1 MTVNYKN
8 ESGIAWL
15 TLNNPPLNALSHAL
29 RQGLLAALERALAD
43 SRVRAIV
50 ITGNE
55 RAFSSGADI
64 KEFAGGTFYADPYLP
79 ALVDAVEAAS
89 KPVIAAIAGACMGGG
104 LELALGC
111 HYRVARGDAKIAF
124 PEVKLGLIPG
134 AQGTQRL
141 PRLVGL
147 EVALNL
153 IVSGVPVAAAELAG
167 TPLFDAVTTDS
178 LADTA
183 SAFAR
188 KLGQQGFPVRRVRD
202 LTVSHPQAEAFLQF
216 AKTSVNAVS
225 RGLAAPGRALEAVA
239 ASVSQTF
246 ADGIATERKIFA
258 ELMASSESQALRHAF
273 FAERAASKVPGLT
286 DKTAQ
291 RRIER
296 VAVVG
301 AGTMGGGI
309 AMSFANAGLPV
320 TLLEAKKE
328 ALDRG
333 VAGIR
338 KFYEGAVAKGKLK
351 TDEARRR
358 GELITPSLDYGAAAK
373 ADLIVEAVFEDIE
386 VKKAVFRELDRVAKR
401 GAILATNT
409 STLDVDAIAGFTKR
423 PGDVL
428 GLHFFSPANV
438 MRLLE
443 VVRAAKTR
451 PEVLATAMSLARRIG
466 KTAVVSGVCDGFIGN
481 RMLGPYAQ
489 QALLMLEEGA
499 SPQQV
504 DKAIEGFGFAMGPFR
519 MSDLAG
525 NDISWHIRKR
535 HYAEHPLLRHMRIA
549 DRVCE
554 LGRFGQKTGLGWYR
568 YEAGKREAI
577 PDPLVDQIID
587 EERKAL
593 GMKVRRLPDAEIIDR
608 LLYALVNEGAKILEE
623 GIALRASDIDVVYL
637 TGYGFPVQRGG
648 PMFHAGQVGLG
659 QVLRRMKQFSI
670 NPQAD
675 PASWTPA
682 KLLLRLAAAGRGF
695 DDSPP
700 ARPAKKKR
708 AAPAARRRT
717 AHRAKHLGGKRRG

>member
-1 MTVNYKN
+1 MTVLNYN
-8 ESGIAWL
+8 IESGVAWL
-15 TLNNPPLNALSHAL
+15 TMNNPPLNALSHAL
-29 RQGLLAALERALAD
+29 RQGLLAALDRALAD
-43 SRVRAIV
+43 PKVRAIV

-64 KEFAGGTFYADPYLP
+64 REFADGTFYADPFLP
-79 ALVDAVEAAS
+79 ALVDALEAAPR
-89 KPVIAAIAGACMGGG
+89 PVIAAIGGACMGGG

-124 PEVKLGLIPG
+124 PEVKLGLVPG

-147 EVALNL
+147 EAALNL
-153 IVSGVPVAAAELAG
+153 IVSGTTVTAATLAG
-167 TPLFDAVTTDS
+167 TPLFDSVTNDS
-178 LADTA
+178 LADA
-183 SAFAR
+183 AREFAR
-188 KLGQQGFPVRRVRD
+188 KLGQQGYPVRRVRD
-202 LTVSHPQAEAFLQF
+202 LAVTHPQAEAFLQF
-216 AKTSVNAVS
+216 ARTSVNAVS

-239 ASVSQTF
+239 ASVSQSFT
-246 ADGIATERKIFA
+246 DGIATERNIFS
-258 ELMASSESQALRHAF
+258 ELMASPESQALQHAF
-273 FAERAASKVPGLT
+273 FAERAASKIPGLT
-286 DKTAQ
+286 DKTPQ
-291 RRIER
+291 RKIER

-320 TLLEAKKE
+320 TLLEAKKD

-333 VAGIR
+333 MAGIR

-351 TDEARRR
+351 ADEARRR

-373 ADLIVEAVFEDIE
+373 ADLLIEAVFEDIE
-386 VKKAVFRELDRVAKR
+386 VKKAVFRELDRVARR

-443 VVRAAKTR
+443 VVRAKKTR
-451 PEVLATAMSLARRIG
+451 PDVLATAMSLARRIG
-466 KTAVVSGVCDGFIGN
+466 KAAVVSGVCDGFIGN
-481 RMLGPYAQ
+481 RMLDPYAQ

-535 HYAEHPLLRHMRIA
+535 HYAEHPKLRHMRIA
-549 DRVCE
+549 DRICE
-554 LGRFGQKTGLGWYR
+554 LGRFGQKTGMGWYR
-568 YEAGKREAI
+568 YEAGKRDAI
-577 PDPLVDQIID
+577 PDPLVDAIID

-593 GMKVRRLPDAEIIDR
+593 GMKARRLHDDEIVDR

-637 TGYGFPVQRGG
+637 TGYGFPPQRGG
-648 PMFHAGQVGLG
+648 PMFHASQVGLG
-659 QVLRRMKQFSI
+659 QVVRRMKQFAA
-670 NPQAD
+670 NPHAD
-675 PASWTPA
+675 PASWKPA
-682 KLLLRLAAAGRGF
+682 KLLLRLAAAGGGF
-695 DDSPP
+695 DDSTPT
-700 ARPAKKKR
+700 RR
-708 AAPAARRRT
+708 ANTR
-717 AHRAKHLGGKRRG
+717 GKRRG